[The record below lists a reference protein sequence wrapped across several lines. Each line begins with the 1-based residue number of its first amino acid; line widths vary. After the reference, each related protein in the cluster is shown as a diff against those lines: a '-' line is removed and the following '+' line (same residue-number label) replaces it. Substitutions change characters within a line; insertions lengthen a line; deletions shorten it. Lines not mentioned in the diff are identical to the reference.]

1 MNTIY
6 KLTEKIQQELDSNV
20 LINTVSYGDIDDLLL
35 DKRNVYPVAHV
46 NLTGATLSSSTANV
60 SVSVMIMDVV
70 DINSNKAVS
79 KFRGNDNEQ
88 DVLNQCTAA
97 ASKLVTELKRGTLF
111 SEGYQLEGDAN
122 LEFFTDRFEHKIA
135 GVALTFEVVLSNNVN
150 LC

>member
-6 KLTEKIQQELDSNV
+6 KLTEAIQSELESNV

-46 NLTGATLSSSTANV
+46 NLVGATLSSATANV

-70 DINSNKAVS
+70 DINKTKTPDA
-79 KFRGNDNEQ
+79 FRGNDNEH
-88 DVLNQCTAA
+88 DVLNQCTVA
-97 ASKLVTELKRGTLF
+97 ASKLVTELKRG
-111 SEGYQLEGDAN
+111 QLYADGFQVEGDAN
-122 LEFFTDRFEHKIA
+122 VEFFTDRFEHKIA
-135 GVALTFEVVLSNNVN
+135 GVAVTFDVILSNNID